1 MLLVLMG
8 CGVDPAP
15 EDLDGLL
22 HWSWVN
28 WELASEEDLEEAAAT
43 LRGFEDTDGSIT
55 DLQPEEL
62 EHLGLENKDV
72 ESARG
77 WFIVYRFDC
86 DLDTLQELLA
96 EPDQLSLYPD
106 AYETYTREYSSDPEA
121 FVSGASETME
131 WDSRWSS
138 KYLNNTYE
146 AETKAGL
153 RRVGDVMLGRAWFPE
168 PATATDDDYGWEQ
181 DYQNEIFAMDGD
193 RVVHFYGMW
202 REILAAGLTQDDDG
216 LVNLTQNGMRDWD
229 DQTAE
234 LCGER

>member
-77 WFIVYRFDC
+77 WFVVYRFDC

-96 EPDQLSLYPD
+96 
-106 AYETYTREYSSDPEA
+106 
-121 FVSGASETME
+121 
-131 WDSRWSS
+131 
-138 KYLNNTYE
+138 
-146 AETKAGL
+146 
-153 RRVGDVMLGRAWFPE
+153 
-168 PATATDDDYGWEQ
+168 
-181 DYQNEIFAMDGD
+181 
-193 RVVHFYGMW
+193 
-202 REILAAGLTQDDDG
+202 
-216 LVNLTQNGMRDWD
+216 
-229 DQTAE
+229 
-234 LCGER
+234 